1 MQDRSNDIEV
11 SGVKIKDECLLMVQ
25 KAMSGFPSIR
35 FLYNPIKYFR
45 TPYYEIAYGGKS
57 NDVRAFEVAIQD
69 FYWNPPEPPKRT
81 FFQKLF
87 NI

>member
-1 MQDRSNDIEV
+1 MYDRSNNIEV
-11 SGVKIKDECLLMVQ
+11 SGVKIKDACLPMVQ
-25 KAMSGFPSIR
+25 RAMGKFPSIR
-35 FLYNPIKYFR
+35 FLYNPIKYIR

-57 NDVRAFEVAIQD
+57 NDVRNFETAIKEC
-69 FYWNPPEPPKRT
+69 YWYPEPAKRT